1 MTKISDLNPKEFDLY
16 SLYFLDVTTR
26 TGFILIVVISNV
38 FFDQVL
44 TVVSKHCI
52 YVIYPLMHHFLPQ
65 YNQLECHLIL

>member
-38 FFDQVL
+38 FFDQV
-44 TVVSKHCI
+44 
-52 YVIYPLMHHFLPQ
+52 
-65 YNQLECHLIL
+65 